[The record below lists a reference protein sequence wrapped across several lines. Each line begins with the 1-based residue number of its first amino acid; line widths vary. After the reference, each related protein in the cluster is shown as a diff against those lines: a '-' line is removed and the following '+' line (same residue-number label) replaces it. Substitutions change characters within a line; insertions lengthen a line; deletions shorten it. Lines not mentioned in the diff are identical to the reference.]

1 MGIKNWTITAEGTKS
16 ASAREIYLHDKK
28 HPNHKNTEGY
38 LDVFGSADNTLNI
51 IRNTERHKLETAR
64 KRKGGRPPQ
73 EATEFVLTFP
83 KGIRPDKA
91 QWKQILS
98 DVMLDVAD
106 NIGVDRKELAPI
118 CRAVAHQ
125 QDQNPK
131 KKGAGDHMHVM
142 IGRFTNDGKYLRAL
156 QSKSTLHRMKQ
167 SFNVAALKVMG
178 VNHATYEPVKTYQG
192 KAKKRVPKWKA
203 DAGKAWVSVQ
213 NQHKRNVSNKKHLD
227 QMSEQIKSEI
237 EENKQLKS
245 ALDRFFN
252 QAEKWLEAFKIE
264 DSKQMNR
271 QHNRLSKTIDDL
283 GAFTMSD
290 EDQQFID
297 RLTKQINSKSD
308 KELPSIQ
315 QKKPSSGMKF
325 R

>member
-1 MGIKNWTITAEGTKS
+1 M
-16 ASAREIYLHDKK
+16 
-28 HPNHKNTEGY
+28 
-38 LDVFGSADNTLNI
+38 
-51 IRNTERHKLETAR
+51 
-64 KRKGGRPPQ
+64 
-73 EATEFVLTFP
+73 
-83 KGIRPDKA
+83 
-91 QWKQILS
+91 S
-98 DVMLDVAD
+98 D
-106 NIGVDRKELAPI
+106 
-118 CRAVAHQ
+118 
-125 QDQNPK
+125 
-131 KKGAGDHMHVM
+131 
-142 IGRFTNDGKYLRAL
+142 
-156 QSKSTLHRMKQ
+156 
-167 SFNVAALKVMG
+167 
-178 VNHATYEPVKTYQG
+178 
-192 KAKKRVPKWKA
+192 
-203 DAGKAWVSVQ
+203 
-213 NQHKRNVSNKKHLD
+213 
-227 QMSEQIKSEI
+227 QIKSEI

-290 EDQQFID
+290 GDQQFID